1 MLRFARRFSEKNESL
16 SPSGLMAHEPERDLN
31 NALLP
36 ATLKDE
42 PSEPTRDLKR
52 EVFSTKLDAE
62 PNEALMYTL
71 RPLNKELA
79 RLNES
84 VKDLKNEYFWV

>member
-1 MLRFARRFSEKNESL
+1 
-16 SPSGLMAHEPERDLN
+16 MAHEPERDLN

-71 RPLNKELA
+71 R
-79 RLNES
+79 LNES